1 MANKMS
7 SEILPRKASTTTNN
21 AASGNAANNNMEDDD
36 VVIHKETGMTDGAKP
51 IDHHFLLAD
60 KPLEIN
66 MYDDGP
72 QFDSAVDTED
82 NL

>member
-1 MANKMS
+1 MANQMS
-7 SEILPRKASTTTNN
+7 SEILPRKVSTNTNN
-21 AASGNAANNNMEDDD
+21 AIQTNNEDDD

-51 IDHHFLLAD
+51 IDHHFLLAE

-72 QFDSAVDTED
+72 
-82 NL
+82 